1 MERVTARPQFHDR
14 LVLLEEQ
21 ALGALDLVV
30 EQIDRVMEALENQDV
45 ELATFVIADDDRIDG
60 RYLEVHQGI
69 LSLLALQAPVATDL
83 RLVAALLHL
92 IKHAE
97 RMGDQ
102 CVNIAKL
109 IPIVGSEPP
118 VVPELLDRVLRMGTA
133 ARAEVQEARLAFR
146 GRDVD
151 LANDLFRQDREVN
164 RLNKEV
170 FQLAVAVGDEVDR
183 REWAMTLTLMARAI
197 ERIGDNAV
205 GIGEQVVFVETGL
218 FKEFPAD

>member
-1 MERVTARPQFHDR
+1 
-14 LVLLEEQ
+14 
-21 ALGALDLVV
+21 
-30 EQIDRVMEALENQDV
+30 
-45 ELATFVIADDDRIDG
+45 
-60 RYLEVHQGI
+60 
-69 LSLLALQAPVATDL
+69 
-83 RLVAALLHL
+83 
-92 IKHAE
+92 
-97 RMGDQ
+97 
-102 CVNIAKL
+102 
-109 IPIVGSEPP
+109 
-118 VVPELLDRVLRMGTA
+118 MGTA

-146 GRDVD
+146 GRDVE
-151 LANDLFRQDREVN
+151 LAKDLFRQDREVN

>member
-1 MERVTARPQFHDR
+1 MERESARPQFNDQ

-21 ALGALDLVV
+21 ALGALDIVV
-30 EQIDRVMEALENQDV
+30 EQIDRVMEALANQDV

-69 LSLLALQAPVATDL
+69 LSLLALQAPVAGDL

-109 IPIVGSEPP
+109 IPIVGNEPP

-133 ARAEVQEARLAFR
+133 ARAEVQESRLAFR
-146 GRDVD
+146 GRDVE

-164 RLNKEV
+164 RLNIEV

-205 GIGEQVVFVETGL
+205 GIGEQVIFVETGL
-218 FKEFPAD
+218 FKEYPAD